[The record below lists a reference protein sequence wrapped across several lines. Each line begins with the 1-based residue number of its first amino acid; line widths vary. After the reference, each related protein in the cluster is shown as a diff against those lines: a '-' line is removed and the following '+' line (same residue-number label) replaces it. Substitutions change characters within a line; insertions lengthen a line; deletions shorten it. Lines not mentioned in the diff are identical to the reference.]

1 MTEDTPQGEPDLL
14 AGFNQFQ
21 RTAVEAYPSGSEIL
35 EVGGDSL
42 FTFVITELSDKED
55 CEDLDDAI
63 ERMTVA
69 MSDIEKVRDALVEL
83 LPENL
88 AASDALH

>member
-1 MTEDTPQGEPDLL
+1 MSEDTTTGEQFWL
-14 AGFNQFQ
+14 AGLNQFQ
-21 RTAVEAYPSGSEIL
+21 RTAVETYPDGTLIL

-42 FTFVITELSDKED
+42 FTFVISELSDKED
-55 CEDLDDAI
+55 CEDIHDAI